1 MTLRQ
6 KVSLCLILNALIIL
20 GEMVGGWWIG
30 SVGLI
35 SDAALISL
43 IKRVFF

>member
-20 GEMVGGWWIG
+20 GEWWEVGG
-30 SVGLI
+30 SAKTNACSKLI
-35 SDAALISL
+35 
-43 IKRVFF
+43 V